1 MSTRSIPVSEFTAH
15 PDADLSL
22 VEHGDLTIELT
33 RDGKVIAIITPA
45 APEPTGT
52 IADWIGSGAGTM
64 TLAPG
69 CTLEDPAF
77 EPEDWEEFP
86 GSDDLLNPIHGD
98 PADRII
104 AATAVVHQLT
114 LVTSDEKLL
123 SRTDLPT
130 LDCR

>member
-1 MSTRSIPVSEFTAH
+1 MSTRTIPVSDFTAH
-15 PDADLSL
+15 PDADLAL

-33 RDGKVIAIITPA
+33 RDGKVIAIITPPE
-45 APEPTGT
+45 PEPTGT

-86 GSDDLLNPIHGD
+86 GSDDLLSPREAAGAGD
-98 PADRII
+98 PA
-104 AATAVVHQLT
+104 
-114 LVTSDEKLL
+114 
-123 SRTDLPT
+123 
-130 LDCR
+130 

>member
-1 MSTRSIPVSEFTAH
+1 MSTRTIPVSEFTAH
-15 PDADLSL
+15 PDADLAR
-22 VEHGDLTIELT
+22 VESGDLTIELT
-33 RDGKVIAIITPA
+33 RDGKVIAIITP
-45 APEPTGT
+45 PEPEPSGT
-52 IADWIGSGAGTM
+52 IADWIGSGVGF

-104 AATAVVHQLT
+104 AATAVVHRLT

-123 SRTDLPT
+123 ARTDLPT

>member
-1 MSTRSIPVSEFTAH
+1 MSTRTIPVSEFTAH
-15 PDADLSL
+15 PDADLAR
-22 VEHGDLTIELT
+22 VESGDLTIELT
-33 RDGKVIAIITPA
+33 RDGKVIAIITP
-45 APEPTGT
+45 PEPEPSGT
-52 IADWIGSGAGTM
+52 IADWIGSGVGF

-104 AATAVVHQLT
+104 AATAVVHRLT

-123 SRTDLPT
+123 ARADIPT
-130 LDCR
+130 LDSR